1 MSKTNLQIVFWELAN
16 KLQAVQAVIYKSNKT
31 ANELEMIY
39 TYAEGFAYIN
49 VENEVPEY
57 AYSEGLIGQVAKDKR
72 PMFINDIPDGYLK
85 ASSGLGAAHPNHI
98 LVYPMLKDGK
108 TVGLLE
114 ISTFVKL
121 EEKHLDEIKTYEAKL
136 LAIL

>member
-16 KLQAVQAVIYKSNKT
+16 KLQAVQAVIYKSNK
-31 ANELEMIY
+31 AASELEMLY
-39 TYAEGFAYIN
+39 TYTEGFAYVNIDN
-49 VENEVPEY
+49 VIPEY
-57 AYSEGLIGQVAKDKR
+57 AYGEGLIGQVAKDKR
-72 PMFINDIPDGYLK
+72 PMFINDIPEGYLK

-98 LVYPMLKDGK
+98 LVYPILKDGK
-108 TVGLLE
+108 TLSVLE

-121 EEKHLDEIKTYEAKL
+121 EEKHLEEIKGYEAKL